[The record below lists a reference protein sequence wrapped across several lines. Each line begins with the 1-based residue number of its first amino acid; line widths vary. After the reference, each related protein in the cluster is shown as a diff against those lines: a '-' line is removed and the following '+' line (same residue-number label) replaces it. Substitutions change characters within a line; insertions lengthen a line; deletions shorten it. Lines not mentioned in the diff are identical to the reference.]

1 MGLFWKEEYA
11 DPETFEAAIRALPI
25 AQRDK
30 AWEVHLN
37 DPRDKATPVGMVEF
51 LNKLMLGQLLS
62 NSATGKL
69 LSIMAQT
76 ATGKDRLEAGVPS
89 GWKVAHKT
97 GTGRYW
103 NGVTETT
110 NDVGILTA
118 PDGTNIPV
126 AVFLAGSKSSA
137 DDQASTIA
145 RVAQSISNWYRVSN

>member
-1 MGLFWKEEYA
+1 MGLFWKEEYV
-11 DPETFEAAIRALPI
+11 DPETFAAAIRALPL
-25 AQRDK
+25 ARRDE
-30 AWEVHLN
+30 AWKVHLK
-37 DPRDKATPVGMVEF
+37 DPRDKATPVGVVEF
-51 LNKLMLGQLLS
+51 LKKLMLGQLLS
-62 NSATGKL
+62 HSAAGKL
-69 LSIMAQT
+69 LSTMAQT

-97 GTGRYW
+97 GTGRSW

-137 DDQASTIA
+137 DDQAATIA
-145 RVAQSISNWYRVSN
+145 RVARSVSNSYRV